1 MAAPTPLSG
10 AQKPLIHNAG
20 KLIAMAA
27 STGAALVSIISF
39 LYSYGVIGKSESH
52 QTIGNLGATWVGLR
66 PQVDTAYAVG
76 DTIHLAATITD
87 KNGAILVG
95 AKPSW
100 VSENPKVATVLNDG
114 SVIAQGPGTTTISVA
129 VADLIARSR
138 ILVRQTVTSVDVV
151 GVANDTTP
159 VVAEG
164 ERKPLRAIPRD
175 ARGHP
180 VIGVTA
186 QWRLDDTTVASV
198 DSLGAVT
205 GKIAGRTFATATVDG
220 VSGKTPI
227 LVVATAAEI
236 ATVAGGAQRAIAG
249 NLLPQAVVM
258 RVTSRRARP
267 VEGVLVKFRV
277 ADGQGSLEP
286 ASAVT
291 DADGRVRTV
300 WTLGDQPGRQ
310 TLYATVERIDSAL
323 AVVAEA
329 EPVAANTRV
338 TALTESVSG
347 NAGKELS
354 DTIAIRVADSTGR
367 ALPDVPVTWAALDGG
382 RAVTIDTRSDSL
394 GEARA
399 RWILGP
405 KAGTQRL
412 RAQVGSGHGKTAVP
426 PLTLRATAQA
436 GVATALVIVSGDA
449 QRGIAGEPLA
459 KPLVLRVV
467 DAAGNGVADAEL
479 QLSPSS
485 GSVPDTSIHTDANGI
500 ARVRWTL
507 GHAAGDNALAVHL
520 DGLEKLLKITAVA
533 RPAAAANLSF
543 DDAPGESHTAH
554 TKGKHLVAL
563 VTDAYGNPVPDVRL
577 SFATRSGSVA
587 PARAVSDSKGRVR
600 VSWTLGTRP
609 GDQSLLGSVAGSD
622 VRGSFVVPGVATPRT
637 PAKTA
642 SVKSTASKSPKKRS

>member
-1 MAAPTPLSG
+1 M
-10 AQKPLIHNAG
+10 
-20 KLIAMAA
+20 
-27 STGAALVSIISF
+27 
-39 LYSYGVIGKSESH
+39 
-52 QTIGNLGATWVGLR
+52 
-66 PQVDTAYAVG
+66 
-76 DTIHLAATITD
+76 
-87 KNGAILVG
+87 
-95 AKPSW
+95 
-100 VSENPKVATVLNDG
+100 
-114 SVIAQGPGTTTISVA
+114 
-129 VADLIARSR
+129 
-138 ILVRQTVTSVDVV
+138 
-151 GVANDTTP
+151 
-159 VVAEG
+159 
-164 ERKPLRAIPRD
+164 
-175 ARGHP
+175 
-180 VIGVTA
+180 
-186 QWRLDDTTVASV
+186 
-198 DSLGAVT
+198 
-205 GKIAGRTFATATVDG
+205 VDG
-220 VSGKTPI
+220 VTGKTPI

-338 TALTESVSG
+338 TALTENVSG
-347 NAGKELS
+347 DAGREIG

-367 ALPDVPVTWAALDGG
+367 ALADVPVTWVALDGG
-382 RAVTIDTRSDSL
+382 RAETIDARSDSL
-394 GEARA
+394 GEAHA
-399 RWILGP
+399 RWVLGP

-436 GVATALVIVSGDA
+436 GAATGLVVVSGDA
-449 QRGIAGEPLA
+449 QRGIAGEPLS

-485 GSVPDTSIHTDANGI
+485 GTVPDTSIHTDSNGV

-507 GHAAGDNALAVHL
+507 GRAAGDNALAVHL
-520 DGLEKLLKITAVA
+520 DGMKKLLKITAVA
-533 RPAAAANLSF
+533 RPAAPANLSF
-543 DDAPGESHTAH
+543 DDSPGEGHTAH
-554 TKGKHLVAL
+554 AKGKHLVAL
-563 VTDAYGNPVPDVRL
+563 VTDAYGNPVPEVRL

-587 PARAVSDSKGRVR
+587 PARAVSDSKGRVK
-600 VSWTLGTRP
+600 VSWTLGSRP
-609 GDQSLLGSVAGSD
+609 GDQSLAGSVPGTD

-637 PAKTA
+637 PAKPA
-642 SVKSTASKSPKKRS
+642 SSKTTSTKTQRKRS